1 MPKFENILLQISKDI
16 ILLNPNDIDEDLT
29 DEETPTLLIE
39 NDNTNTNNTTPMNKT
54 VSLTLPKT
62 PLKPKPKSIIKVA
75 ENNNEEPDE
84 TPSKEQR
91 SVENRTFVLFED
103 KNIPLRS
110 TSTSP
115 KPPAVLVD
123 KTNIKR
129 KAISEEPQIKRRKA
143 NQETTN
149 S

>member
-1 MPKFENILLQISKDI
+1 
-16 ILLNPNDIDEDLT
+16 
-29 DEETPTLLIE
+29 
-39 NDNTNTNNTTPMNKT
+39 MNKT

-115 KPPAVLVD
+115 KPPAVLAD

-129 KAISEEPQIKRRKA
+129 KATSEEPQVKKKKNKSRDNKLL
-143 NQETTN
+143 NLTTQYWHYQIWQKFKIY
-149 S
+149 